1 MARRRPREPD
11 FCPHCGQDFPA
22 GRLACPHC
30 GSDAE
35 TGWSR
40 EGLTG
45 EAHGL
50 PDTFTDDD
58 YEEVLRGIGAA
69 PAKQRFPLWI
79 VVAAVV
85 AVLAFALTQVL

>member
-1 MARRRPREPD
+1 VPRKSRPTD
-11 FCPHCGQDFPA
+11 TCPHCYEEFPA

-40 EGLTG
+40 EGITG

-50 PDTFTDDD
+50 PDEFTDDD
-58 YEEVLRGIGAA
+58 YDDVLRAIGAL
-69 PAKQRFPLWI
+69 PARQRFPTWI
-79 VVAAVV
+79 VVAAIV
-85 AVLAFALTQVL
+85 AVAAFALAFVF